1 MTYNC
6 RVNDCCEGCAI
17 GVSDLY
23 GNARL
28 CLVQLQVAGRVKLK
42 HISCALFCIEYTSR
56 WRQVRGIA
64 HRSRLGILRHL
75 SDTSQSTPDRTRYIC
90 TVCTLWLSLPI
101 HVKRTARE
109 ARDGPGAA
117 CHETQSAVHTPR
129 HPALAAVTSYCATP
143 ISVFEGLR
151 IIFLLHCHGRSV
163 FQQRVL
169 SPLSSSIKPG
179 RDISAARW
187 LSPLTTLH

>member
-56 WRQVRGIA
+56 CRQVRGTA

-90 TVCTLWLSLPI
+90 TVFALWLSLPI
-101 HVKRTARE
+101 HVKRTALGG
-109 ARDGPGAA
+109 AR
-117 CHETQSAVHTPR
+117 QSKCSTAMKLNPLFTPR
-129 HPALAAVTSYCATP
+129 HPALAAVTSHCATQP
-143 ISVFEGLR
+143 PCSRACE
-151 IIFLLHCHGRSV
+151 
-163 FQQRVL
+163 
-169 SPLSSSIKPG
+169 
-179 RDISAARW
+179 
-187 LSPLTTLH
+187 